1 MKLLT
6 TSLVLLSIGIS
17 GCVSNQA
24 IYADYGDLA
33 CGQTTTV
40 VGGHYWPAVVNF
52 DFDNKL
58 LCKEQ
63 QQELDQAAQ
72 LLKANPTLNIAV
84 IGSADYSGKADYN
97 DQLAKARAVVVANYL
112 QQQGISSHRIVTLG
126 TGSREPFIISNNKTD
141 NRVNRRTQLIL
152 LGADFNPVSMQYNSV
167 ASHSSAQ

>member
-6 TSLVLLSIGIS
+6 TSFLFLSVGIS

-40 VGGHYWPAVVNF
+40 VEGHYWPTVVNF
-52 DFDNKL
+52 DFDTKSL
-58 LCKEQ
+58 DKAQ
-63 QQELDQAAQ
+63 QRELDKAAQ
-72 LLKANPTLNIAV
+72 LLIMNPTLNIAV
-84 IGSADYSGKADYN
+84 IGSADYSGKTGYN
-97 DQLAKARAVVVANYL
+97 DKLAKARAVVVARYL
-112 QQQGISSHRIVTLG
+112 EQQGVSSHRIITLG
-126 TGSREPFIISNNKTD
+126 TGSREPFIISNNKTE

-167 ASHSSAQ
+167 ASHSSAK